1 MAELSKF
8 GSAIRATRSR
18 VAKQSSAAESAT
30 RRPGSGRML
39 PRIFA
44 RASSSVIIAVGDAAS
59 VPFYLKGSYQLP
71 LQDSIEVATD
81 VGVGNRQFFVIFS
94 PADVATR
101 LWRVR
106 ARSAGPWLQVRWLS
120 GRKQRF
126 AKAPY
131 LKRVPRVRIPPSP
144 YLSYNTARPRDSHN
158 NSHNGFFA
166 TCRF

>member
-71 LQDSIEVATD
+71 LLQDSIEGATD
-81 VGVGNRQFFVIFS
+81 CGVGNRQFFVIFS

-144 YLSYNTARPRDSHN
+144 RHFPS
-158 NSHNGFFA
+158 
-166 TCRF
+166 

>member
-81 VGVGNRQFFVIFS
+81 VGVGNRPFFVIFS
-94 PADVATR
+94 PDP
-101 LWRVR
+101 L
-106 ARSAGPWLQVRWLS
+106 VRWLS

-144 YLSYNTARPRDSHN
+144 IQWEERQNRSKSQWK
-158 NSHNGFFA
+158 SQ
-166 TCRF
+166 